1 MSTAARS
8 REITD
13 YDRVVQLCRLRA
25 VTIEDMA
32 AALFLR
38 FADVAA
44 MIDDALNRGEIVERP
59 KARNPTGR
67 PCEVLLE
74 APDTAPQLDI
84 RDKLTPA
91 QITILRELMRR
102 RRRATEGEL
111 RVALYGLGDDRGEHV
126 IHVMISQMR
135 QRLAPFGITIPT
147 PPYAA
152 GWALLEGDKA
162 RVRQLFGESW

>member
-1 MSTAARS
+1 MSMAARS

-44 MIDDALNRGEIVERP
+44 MIDDALSRGEIVERP

-74 APDTAPQLDI
+74 APDTTPQLDI
-84 RDKLTPA
+84 RGKLTAA
-91 QITILRELMRR
+91 QITVLRELMRR
-102 RRRATEGEL
+102 RRRATESEL
-111 RVALYGLGDDRGEHV
+111 RVALYGAGDGRSEPDICGL
-126 IHVMISQMR
+126 ISQMR
-135 QRLAPFGITIPT
+135 QRLAPFGISLSSAA
-147 PPYAA
+147 YASA
-152 GWALLEGDKA
+152 WALTESDKA
-162 RVRQLFGESW
+162 RVRLLFGEG